1 MSTPAVRLSGVDV
14 TYPNGTHALV
24 GVDLTIDVGERVA
37 LVGPSGGG
45 KSTLLNLLS
54 GRLLLDGAD
63 VAGDVGVL
71 GADPGALRG
80 RRRRRQAV
88 RVGTVRQGLDLVG
101 PLRVVHNVN
110 AGRLGTWSTLRAL
123 VSLARPAERAEAAS
137 AVERFGLDPTLLDV
151 TVDELSGGQRQRV
164 AVARV
169 SRQAPELLL
178 ADEPI
183 ASLDPG
189 LSELVLEMVV
199 DPTAPWSTSIV
210 SLHQPDFARRFAT
223 RVVGVRDGR
232 VAFDVPVEQLTEQHL
247 ATVYER

>member
-1 MSTPAVRLSGVDV
+1 MTAPAVRLSGVDV
-14 TYPNGTHALV
+14 TYPNGTRALF

-45 KSTLLNLLS
+45 KSTLLNLVS
-54 GRLLLDGAD
+54 GRLLLDGAR
-63 VAGDVGVL
+63 VSGGVEVL

-80 RRRRRQAV
+80 RKRRRHAV
-88 RVGTVRQGLDLVG
+88 RVGTVRQDLDLVG

-110 AGRLGTWSTLRAL
+110 AGRLGSWSSVR
-123 VSLARPAERAEAAS
+123 SLASLMRPSERDEAAR
-137 AVERFGLDPTLLDV
+137 AVEQFGLDPALLDV
-151 TVDELSGGQRQRV
+151 PVGELSGGQRQRV

-169 SRQAPELLL
+169 VRQAPELLL

-189 LSELVLEMVV
+189 LSEVVLELVV
-199 DPTAPWSTSIV
+199 DPSAPWSTSIV

-223 RVVGVRDGR
+223 RVVGVRGGR
-232 VAFDVPVEQLTEQHL
+232 VAFDVPVGQLTDQHL